1 MFQSEVYPTGI
12 CLPLNFGVVS
22 TYRNDLTLP
31 GTRCRV
37 TPREPCRRGQACL
50 RVLRNN
56 IDLPDDAR
64 LGGCFDPDI
73 CQRFAAMFPDGYRCD
88 TALADP

>member
-1 MFQSEVYPTGI
+1 MFQSESYPTGI
-12 CLPLNFGVVS
+12 CLPRNFGVVS

-31 GTRCRV
+31 GSRCRV
-37 TPREPCRRGQACL
+37 SPREPCRRGHACL

-64 LGGCFDPDI
+64 LGGCFEPDE

-88 TALADP
+88 TTLADP

>member
-12 CLPLNFGVVS
+12 CLPRGFGGLS
-22 TYRNDLTLP
+22 AYRNVPDIP

-37 TPREPCRRGQACL
+37 APREPCRRGQACL
-50 RVLRNN
+50 RVLRNDV
-56 IDLPDDAR
+56 DLPDDAR
-64 LGGCFDPDI
+64 LGGCFDPDV

-88 TALADP
+88 TTLADP